1 MKLIALLVALLAG
14 TSFAQTVTDLA
25 GPAPSPP
32 PTPASAPAAKVS
44 WVYHKG
50 VLRWPGD
57 WSWEAK
63 INYKDKDGIPLEGK
77 YDIAVTI
84 TSGTGG
90 WQPYINSSCQ
100 SKELCFDTAP
110 FKYLIFSLKAT
121 SAKQTWAAHME
132 SSGDVPDGTV
142 ADISAYGPPLVVGEW
157 GSYKIPLSAFGMTNA
172 TILKFSIQSQSGPG
186 VFYVDDV
193 GFSTR
198 AE

>member
-1 MKLIALLVALLAG
+1 MKPIVLLIALLAG
-14 TSFAQTVTDLA
+14 AAFAQTVTDLA
-25 GPAPSPP
+25 APAPTPS
-32 PTPASAPAAKVS
+32 PTPLSTPAAKVS

-50 VLRWPGD
+50 VLKWPGD

-100 SKELCFDTAP
+100 SKALCFDTAP
-110 FKYLIFSLKAT
+110 YKYLIFSLKAT
-121 SAKQTWAAHME
+121 SAKQTWAAHIE
-132 SSGDVPDGTV
+132 SSGDAPDGTV

-157 GSYKIPLSAFGMTNA
+157 GSYKIPLSAFGMTDA
-172 TILKFSIQSQSGPG
+172 AILKFSIQSQSGPG

-193 GFSTR
+193 GFSN
-198 AE
+198 